1 MSLSAIPKLP
11 HATTADIKQDSILKA
26 FASIPILCD
35 MLPFAVPVWYRVGTL
50 IIRFDDNTIFWY
62 YKVMNKKHQ
71 RTLEAIFRQPVQ
83 SNVVWKDIE
92 SLMRHLK
99 AEITEG
105 EGSRVRFALN
115 GVRAT
120 FHRPHP
126 KKETDKGALV
136 SVRRF
141 LENAGVKP

>member
-1 MSLSAIPKLP
+1 MS
-11 HATTADIKQDSILKA
+11 
-26 FASIPILCD
+26 
-35 MLPFAVPVWYRVGTL
+35 
-50 IIRFDDNTIFWY
+50 
-62 YKVMNKKHQ
+62 KKHQ
-71 RTLEAIFRQPVQ
+71 RTLEAIFKKPIQA
-83 SNVVWKDIE
+83 NVVWKDVE
-92 SLMRHLK
+92 ALMRYLN

-105 EGSRVRFALN
+105 EGSRVRISLN

-141 LENAGVKP
+141 LEHAGVKL